1 MVRFR
6 IGRRGKKGQ
15 ALPGAHIVIGLGNPG
30 PHYAGHRHNVGARV
44 AERVAKSLRLP
55 MTQRDKLAVSGQG
68 ETPYGPVV
76 VARPQTF
83 MNESG
88 RAAAALLKQ
97 HDAEPGALILI
108 VDELDLEVGRL
119 RIRAH
124 GSDGGQKGMR
134 SIKQVIGTTEF
145 PRVRI
150 GVGRPYVGGEP
161 SRHPDVVADHLLANP
176 IPAEA
181 QALHEAEQRAA
192 EAVIAILRDGV
203 DAAMNAYN
211 VDGNG

>member
-55 MTQRDKLAVSGQG
+55 MTQRDKLAVSAQG